1 MLYSRDLVFGD
12 GMTEITAPQTLEV
25 FEVPKRKH
33 REPKEMTTREI
44 LIIMSVCAPIM
55 IGWVFATVMIRHEL
69 FYIGYWSLVW
79 LWAGVVIYAN
89 TRRPADNGRRAKRK
103 PHHHTTMRG
112 GKVQW

>member
-55 IGWVFATVMIRHEL
+55 IGWVFATVMIRHTWL
-69 FYIGYWSLVW
+69 YICYWLITWS
-79 LWAGVVIYAN
+79 WASFVIYAN
-89 TRRPADNGRRAKRK
+89 TRRPGGARRRVKKKSHHHITTVRRAA
-103 PHHHTTMRG
+103 
-112 GKVQW
+112 QW